1 MYMGNSY
8 FKLVVDKVLLSVSKM
23 LYKSLIKN
31 KTTII

>member
-8 FKLVVDKVLLSVSKM
+8 FKLVVNKVLLNVSKM

>member
-8 FKLVVDKVLLSVSKM
+8 FKLVVNKVLLNVLKV

-31 KTTII
+31 KTIII